1 MLLMGKSTISM
12 ATNSKLLVYQRVY
25 PEPWGISTDRT
36 APHRS
41 MWRRYTWLLT
51 FLACHGKSDKLPS
64 LNGWWRV
71 HIYGN
76 LTRKMIMSGIL
87 WYPTDRPTWI
97 LSLVVAGWHHV
108 FTRLGA
114 TKNNAWKRGTI
125 GFTTSC
131 KLGMRT
137 THKLGKFPNQSF
149 HQQTSRYDPGF
160 MPAAMR
166 STCIAPLIVGH
177 QTVRTWIDPT
187 TEIGKRLLP

>member
-1 MLLMGKSTISM
+1 
-12 ATNSKLLVYQRVY
+12 
-25 PEPWGISTDRT
+25 
-36 APHRS
+36 

-51 FLACHGKSDKLPS
+51 FLACHGKSDKLPF

-87 WYPTDRPTWI
+87 RYPVDRPTWI
-97 LSLVVAGWHHV
+97 LSLVVAGWHNV

-137 THKLGKFPNQSF
+137 TQTWKIAQPEFPSANIEIW
-149 HQQTSRYDPGF
+149 SRLYACSNEVNMYCARDRGTPNGTYVDW
-160 MPAAMR
+160 PNDRDRKAAAALKKR
-166 STCIAPLIVGH
+166 GIPSGNST
-177 QTVRTWIDPT
+177 
-187 TEIGKRLLP
+187 